1 MENNIED
8 KDSFGKIKSWL
19 ISKKN
24 YIISIFT
31 IAIFVLIGAYSLDI
45 YKKKENKKISEMY
58 IKAGIQLSSN
68 NKVQSK
74 EILKEIIYKKDNFY
88 SLLALNNIIEND
100 LETNSDEILKLFSII
115 EKIKIDNDQKDLVK
129 LKKALYLIKISK
141 KQEANNLLEEIIT
154 RGSIWKDTALKISK
168 E

>member
-8 KDSFGKIKSWL
+8 KDTFEKIKSWI

-24 YIISIFT
+24 YIISILT

-45 YKKKENKKISEMY
+45 YKKKENKKIAEMY

-100 LETNSDEILKLFSII
+100 LENNSDEILKLFSIMMI
-115 EKIKIDNDQKDLVK
+115 
-129 LKKALYLIKISK
+129 
-141 KQEANNLLEEIIT
+141 
-154 RGSIWKDTALKISK
+154 
-168 E
+168 